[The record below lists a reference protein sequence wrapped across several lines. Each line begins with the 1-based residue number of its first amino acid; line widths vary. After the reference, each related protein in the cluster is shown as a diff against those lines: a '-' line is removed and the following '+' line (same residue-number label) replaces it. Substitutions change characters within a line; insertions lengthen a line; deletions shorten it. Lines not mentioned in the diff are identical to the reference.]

1 MSRLDDPGIGLRD
14 NGRRVLRYA
23 DLKSVFDDP
32 DGREPGRTIELHLT
46 GHMERFAW
54 SFNGVKF
61 SDAEPLRLT
70 YGERLRIVLVNDTMM
85 THPIHLHGM
94 WSDIEDDEGK
104 FHLRKHTVDMPP
116 GHETVVPCHRRCL
129 GAVGVSLPPAL
140 SHGSRHVPGSAGGRM
155 TRRRHFRRAVVI
167 AGLLLATSAPA
178 FAQADSHAGHQD
190 QPKPNPPA
198 TEPAQKPPELPPFIP
213 PVTDEA
219 RKAAFPDVEGHA
231 VHGRALDY
239 FVLFDQLEW
248 RAAEAANGVSIDS
261 RGWIGRDRD
270 RLWFRAEGDGEG
282 EDVDEAQTH
291 VLYGRQFAR
300 YWDLVGGIR
309 QDFSPGPAQTWAAFG
324 VQGLAPYWF
333 DIEATGYVGASGRT
347 HARFEVEYE
356 LLFTNRLVLQP
367 LFEAELFGKS
377 DPERGVGAGLSTTD
391 LGFRLRYEIRRE
403 FAPYL
408 GITWSNKW
416 GKTADFAAA
425 AGEDTGGARFVT
437 GLRLW
442 F

>member
-1 MSRLDDPGIGLRD
+1 MT
-14 NGRRVLRYA
+14 
-23 DLKSVFDDP
+23 
-32 DGREPGRTIELHLT
+32 PGRNIS
-46 GHMERFAW
+46 FAAVA
-54 SFNGVKF
+54 GV
-61 SDAEPLRLT
+61 
-70 YGERLRIVLVNDTMM
+70 
-85 THPIHLHGM
+85 
-94 WSDIEDDEGK
+94 
-104 FHLRKHTVDMPP
+104 
-116 GHETVVPCHRRCL
+116 
-129 GAVGVSLPPAL
+129 
-140 SHGSRHVPGSAGGRM
+140 
-155 TRRRHFRRAVVI
+155 
-167 AGLLLATSAPA
+167 LLATCASA
-178 FAQADSHAGHQD
+178 FAQTDPHAGHQ
-190 QPKPNPPA
+190 QEQSKPKAPA
-198 TEPAQKPPELPPFIP
+198 TEPARNPAELPPFIP

-219 RKAAFPDVEGHA
+219 RKAAFPDVDGHA
-231 VHGRALDY
+231 VHDREVRY
-239 FVLFDQLEW
+239 YVLLDQLEW
-248 RAAEAANGVSIDS
+248 QAGEGANGLSVDS

-270 RLWFRAEGDGEG
+270 RLWFRAEGDS
-282 EDVDEAQTH
+282 EDGRVGEAQAH

-309 QDFSPGPAQTWAAFG
+309 QDFRPGSAQTWAAFG

-333 DIEATGYVGASGRT
+333 DVEATGYVGASGRT

-367 LFEAELFGKS
+367 LFEAELAGKS

-425 AGEDTGGARFVT
+425 AGEDTGGARFVA

>member
-1 MSRLDDPGIGLRD
+1 VHDR
-14 NGRRVLRYA
+14 
-23 DLKSVFDDP
+23 
-32 DGREPGRTIELHLT
+32 
-46 GHMERFAW
+46 
-54 SFNGVKF
+54 
-61 SDAEPLRLT
+61 
-70 YGERLRIVLVNDTMM
+70 
-85 THPIHLHGM
+85 
-94 WSDIEDDEGK
+94 
-104 FHLRKHTVDMPP
+104 
-116 GHETVVPCHRRCL
+116 
-129 GAVGVSLPPAL
+129 AL
-140 SHGSRHVPGSAGGRM
+140 S
-155 TRRRHFRRAVVI
+155 
-167 AGLLLATSAPA
+167 
-178 FAQADSHAGHQD
+178 
-190 QPKPNPPA
+190 
-198 TEPAQKPPELPPFIP
+198 
-213 PVTDEA
+213 
-219 RKAAFPDVEGHA
+219 
-231 VHGRALDY
+231 Y
-239 FVLFDQLEW
+239 YVLFDQLEW
-248 RAAEAANGVSIDS
+248 QAGKGGRGANIDS

-282 EDVDEAQTH
+282 GCVGEAQTH

-309 QDFSPGPAQTWAAFG
+309 QDFRPGPAQTWAAFG

-333 DIEATGYVGASGRT
+333 DIEATGYIGASGRT
-347 HARFEVEYE
+347 HARFEIEYE
-356 LLFTNRLVLQP
+356 LLVTNRLVLQP
-367 LFEAELFGKS
+367 LFEAELVGKS